1 MNKPNADAVNVWLD
15 NAAKNLRRIDRE
27 RGPADMA
34 ARAAVAQVWADMAR
48 LQYEMVRDYEAAQ
61 RARAVVGEA

>member
-1 MNKPNADAVNVWLD
+1 MNKPNPDAVNTWLD
-15 NAAKNLRRIDRE
+15 TAAKQLRRVDPE
-27 RGPADMA
+27 RGSEAMA

-61 RARAVVGEA
+61 RETRDV

>member
-1 MNKPNADAVNVWLD
+1 MNKPNADAVNNWLD
-15 NAAKNLRRIDRE
+15 TAAKHLRRVDPE
-27 RGPADMA
+27 RGPDVMA

-61 RARAVVGEA
+61 RQARDV